1 MWELARGIGA
11 QAVFEELGFLTQD
24 GLAFGGRPHG
34 GKLDLLFDS
43 KKPVDVGNRVRNMT
57 REELQKWVRSASPQ
71 EPVIVKN
78 HHPILKARIPEFF
91 QRRSI
96 LGVISTF
103 RADVIESCSQRFI
116 QHCKITNYDF
126 HKTWHDICRKH
137 KIPLVIYPYSDM
149 MKNPFVVF
157 RDMFNKFVP
166 FENVSDSNIDFA
178 IQHVVTD
185 HKNTSQQLLDSHL
198 PPPNNLHLKAA
209 TSPTKK
215 GSHGLDLGLLGRI
228 GVSVK
233 RWLSPT
239 NVRKEQKTK

>member
-11 QAVFEELGFLTQD
+11 QAVFKELGFLTRD

-78 HHPILKARIPEFF
+78 HHPIIIARIPEFF

-116 QHCKITNYDF
+116 QYCKITNHEF

-157 RDMFNKFVP
+157 RDMFDKFVP

-178 IQHVVTD
+178 IQHVATD
-185 HKNTSQQLLDSHL
+185 HKSSSQQQRQAPL
-198 PPPNNLHLKAA
+198 PPTNHAHPKTA
-209 TSPTKK
+209 TSPTK
-215 GSHGLDLGLLGRI
+215 GSHRIAPEMLFGR
-228 GVSVK
+228 K
-233 RWLSPT
+233 
-239 NVRKEQKTK
+239 KH